1 RTGVGGPSIGTETP
15 RARQGATAGN
25 ARTNASKRAGSERPL
40 SEPSATGAPTLI
52 ENDALSPGKIA
63 TLTHP
68 RSPATRPV
76 VPRGAR
82 PGPRAHAL
90 AEHPFER
97 RAPAGEEDHL
107 VVALLGSEG
116 HAGRRERGE
125 TELADTQR
133 AQPVE
138 HLGQVGEEHEP
149 QPREERVRV
158 AELRNAA

>member
-1 RTGVGGPSIGTETP
+1 MAKKPAASGPSRSTKRRSRLRRFPITRTGVGGPSIGTETP

-40 SEPSATGAPTLI
+40 SQPSAP
-52 ENDALSPGKIA
+52 
-63 TLTHP
+63 
-68 RSPATRPV
+68 
-76 VPRGAR
+76 GAR
-82 PGPRAHAL
+82 RDREAGDRDPLVQLDPGPRAHAL

-138 HLGQVGEEHEP
+138 HLGQVGEE
-149 QPREERVRV
+149 
-158 AELRNAA
+158 